1 MYVSV
6 CSVCSVCFHDDSGE
20 VGKTDFKFL
29 NKVLLISI
37 WSSGIATNKISI
49 QKHNT
54 LWLPVDFGVV
64 SLDTSKFL
72 SLDVVFSVACVL
84 LTVPSGCCPYLLSFV
99 ELSSGRDDVSCFEGW
114 RLDEWVL
121 LMLLPYFEPHQNSL
135 SEGAF
140 LSSRLRGGSCL
151 NLLKYLQVI
160 KCIEA
165 CRHWTKHVHFVSK
178 TNAQ

>member
-1 MYVSV
+1 MHA
-6 CSVCSVCFHDDSGE
+6 SVCSVCFHDDSRE
-20 VGKTDFKFL
+20 VGRHKWKTDFKFL

-49 QKHNT
+49 HKHNT

-64 SLDTSKFL
+64 SLDTSKSL

-84 LTVPSGCCPYLLSFV
+84 LTVLSTCCPYLLSFV

-121 LMLLPYFEPHQNSL
+121 LMLLPCFEPHQNSL

-151 NLLKYLQVI
+151 NLLK
-160 KCIEA
+160 
-165 CRHWTKHVHFVSK
+165 
-178 TNAQ
+178 